1 MRVRS
6 FVVAAFA
13 VVGFG
18 LPVVSV
24 EAAVRPAVAAEPVVL
39 DGHGNGHGIG
49 LSQWGAYGYAVD
61 KGWSADQILG
71 RYYSGTVA
79 GTVPLDTMVRV
90 RLQHF
95 DGAQTA
101 VSVETGTLVVPGLTG
116 TDWKSVLVR
125 EAATNGV
132 YSVWARTDLVR
143 CPSATNDPVAD
154 GWTLV
159 EAAKSG
165 PLEVRTAANS
175 LTVTDLTQLLA
186 ACEPDGTLRWYRGTI
201 RALNDTSG
209 NNRTVNV
216 LPMEHY
222 LRTVIA
228 MEMSPGWAS
237 AGGGKGAQALQA
249 QAIAARS
256 FALAHQWYTYADVC
270 DMICQSYFGVAFKA
284 PGATLRAV
292 EHPATDAAVLATAG
306 VVRRVGSTTGAIA
319 LTMFSASNGGYTAP
333 GSGAL
338 QPFAA
343 VPDEGDSTALNRNHN
358 WTVSLT
364 PAAISAKYPA
374 IGVFS
379 GITVLTRNGYGEWGG
394 RVLTLRLTG
403 SKGSQVVTGAAF
415 RTAMGLKDTW
425 FNVRDAS
432 APVDACAGR
441 TAPVVTGPLSAP
453 VATKFSPQRPVRLV
467 DTAHGLGSVA
477 APLGAGCTMV
487 VDPGLVATARSVEV
501 SLTTLAAT
509 ANGVV
514 SAWACGSPQPV
525 GPAVQVVAGRTVSSI
540 VVVPLAADGT
550 FCMTTTASTD
560 LLVDLFGTYGTG
572 SGLLFQPIAAVRLFD
587 SRGGSMPAAGKV
599 RTVQVAGTSRVP
611 LGATAAS
618 LTIHATGAAT
628 NGVVTAYACDEA
640 RPAPTTMRVTSGVES
655 TVALQVH
662 LSAAGRLCLYVNAA
676 MHLTVDVN
684 GWFGAGATT
693 SYFAVNG
700 VRFLDADV
708 AAGQARAFGATGV
721 RGIATAATV
730 KALAGR
736 VTATNATSAGYLTVY
751 ACTAVAPPVSM
762 VRMAHD
768 APATTSVVGVD
779 SANGRWCVS
788 SSTAAHVAVDVVG
801 WYA

>member
-1 MRVRS
+1 MRSRQ
-6 FVVAAFA
+6 FILAALA
-13 VVGFG
+13 VVGCG
-18 LPVVSV
+18 LPGVSV
-24 EAAVRPAVAAEPVVL
+24 EAASRPAVVVEPVVL

-61 KGWSADQILG
+61 KGWSAGQILAH
-71 RYYSGTVA
+71 YYNGTVA

-101 VSVETGTLVVPGLTG
+101 VSVENGSLVVAGLTG
-116 TDWKSVLVR
+116 TDWKSVLIR
-125 EAATNGV
+125 ETATNGV
-132 YSVWARTDLVR
+132 YSVWARTDLAR
-143 CPSATNDPVAD
+143 CPSASNDPVAN

-159 EAAKSG
+159 AATKTG
-165 PLEVRTAANS
+165 PVEVRTAANS
-175 LTVTDLTQLLA
+175 LAVTDLTQLLA
-186 ACEPDGTLRWYRGTI
+186 ACEPNGTLRWYRGTI

-228 MEMSPGWAS
+228 MEMSPGWAT
-237 AGGGKGAQALQA
+237 AGGGNGAQALQA

-284 PGATLRAV
+284 PGVTLRTV

-343 VPDEGDSTALNRNHN
+343 VPDLGDGTALNKNHD
-358 WTVSLT
+358 WTVTLT
-364 PAAISAKYPA
+364 PTAISAKYPA
-374 IGVFS
+374 IGAFS

-403 SKGSQVVTGAAF
+403 SGGSQVVSGAAF

-425 FNVRDAS
+425 FHVRDAS
-432 APVDACAGR
+432 SPVVACAGR
-441 TAPVVTGPLSAP
+441 TAPVVTGVLAAP
-453 VATKFSPQRPVRLV
+453 VATKFSPLRPVRLV
-467 DTAHGLGSVA
+467 DTAHGLGSVI
-477 APLGAGCTMV
+477 APLGDGCTMV
-487 VDPGLVATARSVEV
+487 VDPGLAATVRSVEV
-501 SLTTLAAT
+501 DLTSLAAS

-525 GPAVQVVAGRTVSSI
+525 GPALQVVAGRTVSSM
-540 VVVPLAADGT
+540 VVVPLGADGT
-550 FCMTTTASTD
+550 FCLTTTASTD
-560 LLVDLFGTYGTG
+560 LLVDLFGSYGTG
-572 SGLLFQPIAAVRLFD
+572 AGLRFQPVAATRLFD
-587 SRGGSMPAAGKV
+587 SRSGTKPVAGNV
-599 RTVQVAGTSRVP
+599 RTVQVAGSLRVP

-618 LTIHATGAAT
+618 VTIHSTGAAAS
-628 NGVVTAYACDEA
+628 GVVTAYACDEA
-640 RPAPTTMRVTSGVES
+640 RPAPSTMRVTGGVDS
-655 TVALQVH
+655 TVTVQVD

-676 MHLTVDVN
+676 MHLTVDVS
-684 GWFGAGATT
+684 GWFGPGATT

-700 VRFLDADV
+700 ERFLDADV
-708 AAGQARAFGATGV
+708 AAGQARAFGVTGV
-721 RGIATAATV
+721 RGIAAAATV

-736 VTATNATSAGYLTVY
+736 VSATNAAANGYLTAH
-751 ACTAVAPPVSM
+751 ACAAALPQVSM
-762 VRMAHD
+762 VRMSPT
-768 APATTSVVGVD
+768 APATTSVVGMD
-779 SANGRWCVS
+779 STNGRWCITP
-788 SSTAAHVAVDVVG
+788 STAVHVAVDVVG